1 MPYMFPDEFWNDDP
15 PHGGPVLVTEEA
27 VQDKLR
33 RYLPVLEQLDTN
45 LTGCRATI
53 RLVEMKG
60 WHKEHVVHLV
70 AACEQA
76 VQGTV
81 HTDSRWSARH
91 SAIYLEVALRVL
103 PGLVARQVAE
113 MIPVQTECPASTRQ
127 HSLRK
132 YTSPC
137 QSQAVNG

>member
-1 MPYMFPDEFWNDDP
+1 MPYMFPNEFWNDDP
-15 PHGGPVLVTEEA
+15 SHGCPALVTEEA

-33 RYLPVLEQLDTN
+33 RYLPVLERLDTD

-60 WHKEHVVHLV
+60 RHKEQVVHLV
-70 AACEQA
+70 AAYEQD

-91 SAIYLEVALRVL
+91 SAIYLEVALRAL
-103 PGLVARQVAE
+103 PGLVPPGSRNDPGANR
-113 MIPVQTECPASTRQ
+113 MNI
-127 HSLRK
+127 
-132 YTSPC
+132 
-137 QSQAVNG
+137 